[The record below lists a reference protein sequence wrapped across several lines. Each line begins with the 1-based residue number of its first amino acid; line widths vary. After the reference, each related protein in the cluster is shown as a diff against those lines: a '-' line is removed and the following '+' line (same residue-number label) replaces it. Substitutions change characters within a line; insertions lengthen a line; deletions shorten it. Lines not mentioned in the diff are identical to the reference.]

1 MLTWLYRIPEPLVL
15 ALTAGLLAAL
25 SVGVPYLVQRLRF
38 VRPNDLNTEFVTRTW
53 APLFTMT
60 ALVLAFTLVEADTN
74 FRRVDAQVTTE
85 ASQLNQL
92 DRLLVRYGSAD
103 ASKVRPLLLAYTR
116 SIVRDEWPEMLKG
129 GSSEKTAAA
138 FSPISQGIM
147 ALQPEPG
154 RETVI
159 YTEMLKL
166 LEASAVSRD
175 TRLNDVHVGLPAIY
189 WEVIAFSMAMLLLV
203 SGTVERTGHRVLVI
217 AAQVAVLG
225 AFIGFAFIMDTP
237 FLGDTAVT
245 SDAIAHVAAVIE
257 KRMH

>member
-1 MLTWLYRIPEPLVL
+1 MNWLYRIPEPLLL
-15 ALTAGLLAAL
+15 ALSAGLLAAL

-38 VRPNDLNTEFVTRTW
+38 VKPNDLNTEFVTRTW

-103 ASKVRPLLLAYTR
+103 AGKVRPLLRAYAL
-116 SIVRDEWPEMLKG
+116 SIVGDEWPQMLKG
-129 GSSEKTAAA
+129 GSSEKTSAA
-138 FSPISQGIM
+138 FSPVSQAVL
-147 ALQPEPG
+147 ALDPEPG

-166 LEASAVSRD
+166 LEAIAVSRD
-175 TRLNDVHVGLPAIY
+175 SRLNDVHVSLPAIY
-189 WEVIAFSMAMLLLV
+189 WEVIVFSVAMLLLV
-203 SGTVERTGHRVLVI
+203 SGTVERTGHRALII
-217 AAQVAVLG
+217 AAQVSVLG

-245 SDAIAHVAAVIE
+245 SDAIAHVAAVMAQ
-257 KRMH
+257 RAH